1 MDEIFVGIDLG
12 TTNTLACYLKRGR
25 PNLIRFPGSG
35 KMIPSVLYVDEEEGV
50 IVGKKA
56 KERGV
61 LNPLNVIRSAKTYM
75 ANAKKKWRIENK
87 EFTPTDVA
95 TEVLKEVKSQILKKF
110 QCSPDTTVSA
120 VITVSAY
127 FTGNQKDETKK
138 AGIAAGFNVM
148 QIITEPMAA
157 AVAAVRELGLNEK
170 IFVVDLGGGTFD
182 ISVLEADQATH
193 TYRALDTDG
202 DRKLG
207 GDDFDTLLYNHFIEL
222 IKEDL
227 GLKDLSTQKASGL
240 DFREYYSMTG
250 RVREAAELAKIDLS
264 NDDKVDIN
272 LPNLFSFGGKT
283 YSFKSELT
291 REDFDAICQP
301 LYDKITSRIK
311 KFIENSDKFKVE
323 EISTIIL
330 AGGSCYIPKVRE
342 EVEKIFGRRAD
353 TQLNLDTLVV
363 VGACFVAES
372 INGLVPEKIHDIL
385 SHSLGVEVKSPISKK
400 MILSKILNKGDVYPC
415 EFTKVYTTA
424 QNNQTTV
431 PIYVYE
437 AGSDAEDIEDIDA
450 HEYYGDVS
458 LENIEKAPAK
468 VPQIRV
474 TFSYNKDGTLFVT
487 AQDEKSGVKNLIEIK
502 KSDKPVRKK
511 IQQPIDFM
519 LLLDT
524 SGSMSGDAIK
534 EAKKACEILIAK
546 MIDFDTHRLG
556 LITFDSYVN
565 RLSTFT
571 TDIKLLKTLVGD
583 VRIGG
588 TTELLD
594 AMRLADEDFRKSTN
608 RKVMII
614 VTDGIPYPCSEESV
628 LSYADKMKMS
638 SVRIVAIGAGDGVNK
653 NFLSSVSSPGDDYK
667 IDNMSKL
674 QKTFETALLA
684 ILET

>member
-1 MDEIFVGIDLG
+1 
-12 TTNTLACYLKRGR
+12 
-25 PNLIRFPGSG
+25 
-35 KMIPSVLYVDEEEGV
+35 
-50 IVGKKA
+50 
-56 KERGV
+56 
-61 LNPLNVIRSAKTYM
+61 
-75 ANAKKKWRIENK
+75 
-87 EFTPTDVA
+87 
-95 TEVLKEVKSQILKKF
+95 
-110 QCSPDTTVSA
+110 
-120 VITVSAY
+120 
-127 FTGNQKDETKK
+127 
-138 AGIAAGFNVM
+138 
-148 QIITEPMAA
+148 
-157 AVAAVRELGLNEK
+157 
-170 IFVVDLGGGTFD
+170 
-182 ISVLEADQATH
+182 
-193 TYRALDTDG
+193 
-202 DRKLG
+202 
-207 GDDFDTLLYNHFIEL
+207 
-222 IKEDL
+222 
-227 GLKDLSTQKASGL
+227 
-240 DFREYYSMTG
+240 
-250 RVREAAELAKIDLS
+250 
-264 NDDKVDIN
+264 
-272 LPNLFSFGGKT
+272 
-283 YSFKSELT
+283 
-291 REDFDAICQP
+291 
-301 LYDKITSRIK
+301 
-311 KFIENSDKFKVE
+311 
-323 EISTIIL
+323 
-330 AGGSCYIPKVRE
+330 
-342 EVEKIFGRRAD
+342 
-353 TQLNLDTLVV
+353 
-363 VGACFVAES
+363 
-372 INGLVPEKIHDIL
+372 
-385 SHSLGVEVKSPISKK
+385 